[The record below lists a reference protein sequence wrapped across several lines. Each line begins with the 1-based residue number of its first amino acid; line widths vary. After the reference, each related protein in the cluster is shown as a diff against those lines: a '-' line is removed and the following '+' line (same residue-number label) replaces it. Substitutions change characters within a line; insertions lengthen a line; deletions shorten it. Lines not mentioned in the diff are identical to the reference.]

1 MHPVKPRTRPES
13 APAARAPAAGRRERK
28 KNDKLRRIK
37 EAAWDLFTS
46 KGFDDA
52 TTREIAAAADVGLGT
67 VFVYAANKRDLLFL
81 IANDGLDEVARMA
94 EASVH
99 PGAPFLD
106 NLTNVFRHHY
116 EFFARQPAISRL
128 VLREMTFY
136 DAGAQA
142 RPFQETRESLIDLL
156 GSIVRHAQDR
166 KTIACEETPEF
177 IGWAIFCIYQVELR
191 RWITSDK
198 PDVQTGLSRLRRAL
212 ELVAVGLIPATM
224 SPQRHDRSANALVEP
239 VNMSNRQIDQD

>member
-1 MHPVKPRTRPES
+1 MHPVKPRSRLES
-13 APAARAPAAGRRERK
+13 APTTRAPAAGRRERK

-81 IANDGLDEVARMA
+81 IANEGLDEVARKA
-94 EASVH
+94 EASVQ
-99 PGAPFLD
+99 PSAPFLD

-116 EFFARQPAISRL
+116 DFFARQPAVSRL

-142 RPFQETRESLIDLL
+142 RPFQETRDSLINLL
-156 GSIVRHAQDR
+156 GRIVRHAQDH
-166 KTIACEETPEF
+166 KMIACEETPEF

-191 RWITSDK
+191 HWITSDE
-198 PDVQTGLSRLRRAL
+198 PDVRAGLSRLRRAL
-212 ELVAVGLIPATM
+212 VLVATGLKPATT
-224 SPQRHDRSANALVEP
+224 SPQRHNRSASRLAEP
-239 VNMSNRQIDQD
+239 AGTANRQIDRD

>member
-1 MHPVKPRTRPES
+1 MHPMKPRSRPES
-13 APAARAPAAGRRERK
+13 VPAARAPAAGRRERK

-37 EAAWDLFTS
+37 QAAWDLFTS

-81 IANDGLDEVARMA
+81 IANEGLDEVARKA
-94 EASVH
+94 EAAVQPS
-99 PGAPFLD
+99 APFLD

-116 EFFARQPAISRL
+116 EFFARQPAVSRL

-142 RPFQETRESLIDLL
+142 RPFQETRDSLINLL
-156 GSIVRHAQDR
+156 ARIVRHAQDD
-166 KTIACEETPEF
+166 KMIACDEAPEF

-191 RWITSDK
+191 HWITSDN
-198 PDVQTGLSRLRRAL
+198 PDVPAGLSRLRRAL
-212 ELVAVGLIPATM
+212 VLVASGLTPAAIHPQGDDQAAIR
-224 SPQRHDRSANALVEP
+224 SPEPAASDRAHG
-239 VNMSNRQIDQD
+239 RD